1 VFFFFFFFLSFP
13 IPLNFFNM
21 AAKPNVLV
29 LGGLGFIGRNFVEYI
44 VDNNLA
50 GKIRIAD
57 KGLPELV
64 GLSKK
69 QLEIIKNKDIVDC
82 KQLNLAREAMV
93 NKAFED
99 GGLQWD
105 IVINLAGETKYSQTD
120 EVYKENILDVSVTC
134 GKAAAARKV
143 GKFIEVSTA
152 QIYDS
157 GKKPSTEEDKQKPWT
172 KLASAKQQAEEELK
186 KIPGLNLII
195 VRPAIVYGP
204 GDVNGITPR
213 LITGAVYKHLGE
225 TMEFLWDKDLKINT
239 VHVEDVCAAL
249 WFLGQN
255 GKVGEAYNL
264 ADTNDTDQGS
274 VNKLLENMFKIKTDF
289 MGFLKS
295 KAATAIAMK
304 TVAETANEKH
314 LKPWSE
320 LCKAKG
326 ITNTPLTPYLDE
338 ELLYNNS
345 YSVDGSKIT
354 KLGFTYK
361 HPEMKEADLRQTV
374 DYFIDLG
381 FFPKDMI

>member
-1 VFFFFFFFLSFP
+1 
-13 IPLNFFNM
+13 M
-21 AAKPNVLV
+21 AEKPNVLV
-29 LGGLGFIGRNFVEYI
+29 LGGLGFIGRNFVEYLLN
-44 VDNNLA
+44 NNLA

-69 QLEIIKNKDIVDC
+69 QLETFKNKDLVDV

-93 NKAFED
+93 NKAFDD
-99 GGLQWD
+99 GGSTWD
-105 IVINLAGETKYSQTD
+105 LVVNLAGETKYSQTD

-134 GKAAAARKV
+134 AKAAAKRGVK
-143 GKFIEVSTA
+143 KFIEVSTA
-152 QIYDS
+152 QVYDS
-157 GKKPSTEEDKQKPWT
+157 GKKPSSEDDKLKPWT
-172 KLASAKQQAEEELK
+172 KLAKAKLLAEEELK
-186 KIPGLNLII
+186 KISNLNLII

-204 GDVNGITPR
+204 GDISGITPR

-239 VHVEDVCAAL
+239 VHVVDVCAAL
-249 WFLGQN
+249 WFLN
-255 GKVGEAYNL
+255 TSGKVGEAYNL
-264 ADTNDTDQGS
+264 CDSNDTDQGN
-274 VNKLLENMFKIKTDF
+274 VNKLLESIFKIKTDF

-295 KAATAIAMK
+295 KAATSVAMK

-326 ITNTPLTPYLDE
+326 IVNTPLTPYLDE

-345 YSVDGSKIT
+345 YSIDGAKISKA
-354 KLGFTYK
+354 GFAYK
-361 HPEMKEADLRQTV
+361 HPKMSEGDLRETL
-374 DYFIDLG
+374 DYFIALG
-381 FFPKDMI
+381 FFPKDSV